1 MDLPACVKISGNR
14 FLRRKDTQKSY
25 LFCYLPHLSTEKES
39 LRFKGSVIN
48 TGSLFSAPDDKKQ
61 SKTQWTLQIMS
72 ASSSR
77 VCFLNTFQSGKNT
90 E

>member
-1 MDLPACVKISGNR
+1 MNFFFKGVRLGVEDRMDLPACVKISGNR

-48 TGSLFSAPDDKKQ
+48 IGSLFSAPND
-61 SKTQWTLQIMS
+61 
-72 ASSSR
+72 
-77 VCFLNTFQSGKNT
+77 FF
-90 E
+90 